1 MIPRHWRKKLG
12 EPSSF
17 MFIIEEEKLSKR
29 LGKTTRKIR
38 WSRRI
43 KSTSHHSSE
52 ISLKGIQL
60 KMILECQK
68 RWEQG
73 QGRNLLNVGVVR
85 EIMCTEISL
94 IEMKE

>member
-1 MIPRHWRKKLG
+1 L
-12 EPSSF
+12 
-17 MFIIEEEKLSKR
+17 EEEIRRFEFLYVHHRGRKTFQK

-43 KSTSHHSSE
+43 KGTSHHSSE

-85 EIMCTEISL
+85 EMTCIEIAL